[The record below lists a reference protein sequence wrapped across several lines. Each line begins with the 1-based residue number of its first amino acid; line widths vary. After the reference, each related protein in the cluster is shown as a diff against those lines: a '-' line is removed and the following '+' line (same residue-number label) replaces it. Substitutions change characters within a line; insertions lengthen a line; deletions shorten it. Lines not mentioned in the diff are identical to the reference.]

1 METADGKRCLEGQRT
16 DSSTAEPP
24 PFKRRDAGS
33 SPARCM
39 GSWNKR
45 PGGGTRQTRGSQK
58 PFRQRVQVRV
68 LPGACVC
75 NLKSQ
80 ISDFGRA
87 ELRKLNRTE
96 RRPPKPEG
104 EGSSPSRNV
113 GGVAMSSKGSSSWS
127 AEPEG

>member
-24 PFKRRDAGS
+24 PFKRRDVGS

-58 PFRQRVQVRV
+58 PFRERVQVRV
-68 LPGACVC
+68 LPGARVRV
-75 NLKSQ
+75 NVAVAQ
-80 ISDFGRA
+80 W
-87 ELRKLNRTE
+87 TE
-96 RRPPKPEG
+96 RRPPKPED
-104 EGSSPSRNV
+104 EGSNPSRNA
-113 GGVAMSSKGSSSWS
+113 GGQTDMSSDSDSSSS
-127 AEPEG
+127 RSTEPEGSPNW